1 MVEFSQSAFSGSETS
16 GVVPVIL
23 LLKGGTSTS
32 DITVT
37 VTLSDITAEGKIRCP
52 SLISCFISVV
62 WKGNGKDYDS
72 TPINVTFTAGSTI
85 NNINITVNMDNVT
98 ETSETFNITFTILSL
113 LSDKVVPG
121 NITTATGSITDDIG
135 KTNV

>member
-37 VTLSDITAEGKIRCP
+37 VTLSDITAEGKIRCL
-52 SLISCFISVV
+52 SLISCFISV
-62 WKGNGKDYDS
+62 
-72 TPINVTFTAGSTI
+72 
-85 NNINITVNMDNVT
+85 
-98 ETSETFNITFTILSL
+98 E
-113 LSDKVVPG
+113 
-121 NITTATGSITDDIG
+121 
-135 KTNV
+135 

>member
-1 MVEFSQSAFSGSETS
+1 MVEFSQYAFSGSETS

-52 SLISCFISVV
+52 SLISCFISVE
-62 WKGNGKDYDS
+62 WKGNGRDYDS

-85 NNINITVNMDNVT
+85 ININITVNMDNVT
-98 ETSETFNITFTILSL
+98 EASETFNLTFTILSL

-121 NITTATGSITDDIG
+121 NITTATGIITDDTG
-135 KTNV
+135 KANV